1 MTVWFITATGDDLD
15 DTLEW
20 AAHQALMEFCERHLS
35 GLDSTAV
42 ALFPIR
48 NEGSVAWSE
57 HLVAVGAPERPTYH
71 TGWAFTARYTQHV
84 SSMLQ
89 EVTVTGTYQHRRME
103 EYDHQV
109 DAKTH
114 LIKDIQKENRELL
127 QQNHHLEMRVKELN
141 DELMRTYH
149 SRDVKTDLLDD
160 ART

>member
-1 MTVWFITATGDDLD
+1 
-15 DTLEW
+15 
-20 AAHQALMEFCERHLS
+20 
-35 GLDSTAV
+35 
-42 ALFPIR
+42 
-48 NEGSVAWSE
+48 
-57 HLVAVGAPERPTYH
+57 
-71 TGWAFTARYTQHV
+71 
-84 SSMLQ
+84 MLQ